1 MLSKAATFLSR
12 TEARITS
19 QSAVLPLVTG
29 LISPQNLLGL
39 NRDFVFQRLSAVS
52 CTGG

>member
-29 LISPQNLLGL
+29 LISPQNLLE
-39 NRDFVFQRLSAVS
+39 AVS
-52 CTGG
+52 KLGQLWLEWRYEGV